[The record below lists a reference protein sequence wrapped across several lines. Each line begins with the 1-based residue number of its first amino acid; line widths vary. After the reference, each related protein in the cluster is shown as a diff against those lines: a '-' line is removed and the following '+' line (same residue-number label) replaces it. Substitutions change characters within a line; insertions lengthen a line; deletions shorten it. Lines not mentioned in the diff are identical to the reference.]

1 MCVHCC
7 FVLTYPLERRW
18 SFSYRTFE
26 TGIGMSHQLTTGN
39 TYHCVHIDKSTYHS
53 VTKCC
58 SIRFVEDLLSLKF
71 FAGMSTCIQA
81 KFYTGDPKI
90 FDKFCCGHT
99 NAELCGDK

>member
-1 MCVHCC
+1 MCTLLLRLDLPSGEKMV
-7 FVLTYPLERRW
+7 VLV
-18 SFSYRTFE
+18 SYLRDWNWNE
-26 TGIGMSHQLTTGN
+26 PPVNNRQHI
-39 TYHCVHIDKSTYHS
+39 YHCVNIDKSTYHS